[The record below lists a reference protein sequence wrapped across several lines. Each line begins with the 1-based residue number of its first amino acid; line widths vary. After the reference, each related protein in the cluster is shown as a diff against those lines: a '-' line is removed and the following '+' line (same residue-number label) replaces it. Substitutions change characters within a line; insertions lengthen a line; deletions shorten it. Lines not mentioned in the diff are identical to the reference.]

1 MQVKWLMWPL
11 LALGFWL
18 FTAPFFLGYSGSTG
32 AIVNNAIIGSAT
44 VALVSVALFVRPV
57 YRAVWVL
64 APVGAWQA
72 IAPYALGYSSST
84 AAVADAIVIG
94 TALATLSVVAGLESG
109 GTVKEAE
116 AKPEYVLTAEDEAW
130 LFEQARRGRAA

>member
-1 MQVKWLMWPL
+1 MRLKWLMWPL

-18 FTAPFFLGYSGSTG
+18 FTAPFVLGFSGSTD
-32 AIVNNAIIGSAT
+32 AIVNNTIIGAAT
-44 VALVSVALFVRPV
+44 VTLVGVALFVRPV
-57 YRAVWVL
+57 HRMIWVL
-64 APVGAWQA
+64 APLGAWQS
-72 IAPYALGYSSST
+72 IAPYALGYSST

-94 TALATLSVVAGLESG
+94 TILATLSVVAGLESG
-109 GTVKEAE
+109 GTAKEPK